1 MMPDLPIGWHLAVL
15 ALSLGG
21 FALLALASE
30 REGTVL
36 LRRSPSHNEKRAFRW
51 LGWPLLGLAPALCAW
66 GWLAHFGTVL
76 WLGWLS
82 VAAVAQV
89 FAIAYWPWRKKR
101 EFHGRPRKSREIV
114 SPPAVASSWAGLT
127 HGVGWFVLAVA
138 PLAFGWQLWQAEPWP
153 VLRADAV
160 QGEIGLWRYRLAEE
174 EREEPEVLSNGT
186 AVKHFM
192 LRLEGDELA
201 VAHAWLRVQPPRSLR
216 TAGMAFE
223 GSHGNREAM
232 IVIPPSA
239 TAQDAFWLTVQGKDG
254 QVYQVEIP
262 MRRLSPATAAFVE
275 GQR

>member
-1 MMPDLPIGWHLAVL
+1 MMPHLSAGWQWLVF
-15 ALSLGG
+15 ALSLAG
-21 FALLALASE
+21 FACLALTRE
-30 REGTVL
+30 REGATL
-36 LRRSPSHNEKRAFRW
+36 LGRPPGPDLRRGLYV
-51 LGWPLLGLAPALCAW
+51 LGWPLLAVAW
-66 GWLAHFGTVL
+66 GVCMVNWQASFGTVL
-76 WLGWLS
+76 WFGWLT
-82 VAAVAQV
+82 VAALGLV
-89 FAIAYWPWRKKR
+89 FAIAYWPWR
-101 EFHGRPRKSREIV
+101 RKATPAARHRVAVEQEIRL
-114 SPPAVASSWAGLT
+114 PWAVRSGLA
-127 HGVGWFVLAVA
+127 LALISI
-138 PLAFGWQLWQAEPWP
+138 PLTFGWQLWQAEPWP

-160 QGEIGLWRYRLAEE
+160 QGEIGAWRYRLVEE
-174 EREEPEVLSNGT
+174 EREAPEVLSNGT

-232 IVIPPSA
+232 LVIPPSS
-239 TAQDAFWLTVQGKDG
+239 TEQDAFWLTVQGKDG